1 MYFGKNICKTIML
14 KNRNMYF
21 GKNIFKTIMLKNRN
35 MYFGKIILIKV
46 CKIQTM
52 FTSKSIF

>member
-1 MYFGKNICKTIML
+1 MYFGKNIFKTIML

>member
-1 MYFGKNICKTIML
+1 MYFGKSIFKTIML